1 MIHPVSARNRPLR
14 GQSAA
19 MSATWGWTLA
29 IVGIVLGGFQW
40 GLQGVLLAISVIV
53 FWLLLQF
60 SRAMRVMRQAT
71 GAPIGHVA
79 SAVMLNAKLR
89 KGMRLIEIIPLT
101 RSLGTTVQGEP
112 GAPETLTWT
121 DNSGACVRLQLVGGR
136 LHHWALERPPEA
148 AAETPLL
155 IPAGPAS
162 DQASDKAPERGVGA

>member
-1 MIHPVSARNRPLR
+1 
-14 GQSAA
+14 
-19 MSATWGWTLA
+19 MSATWGWALA

-89 KGMRLIEIIPLT
+89 KGMRLIDIIPLT
-101 RSLGTTVQGEP
+101 RSLGKTVQGEP
-112 GAPETLTWT
+112 GAPEALTWT
-121 DNSGACVRLQLVGGR
+121 DNSGAWVRLELVGGR
-136 LHHWALERPPEA
+136 LRHWSLERPAEPQAEA
-148 AAETPLL
+148 PPAIEADPVAAQLPDQVSDR
-155 IPAGPAS
+155 GP
-162 DQASDKAPERGVGA
+162 GA